1 MAEALISLLT
11 LEPAFYAVAI
21 FAVIITG
28 ISKSGLGG
36 GLGQLSV
43 PLMAAFISPIT
54 AVTIMMPILVVIDL
68 INIWGYR
75 RNWHRGNLV
84 VLLPGAVVGIGIGAL
99 TYKYVDEN
107 LIRILLGV
115 IVMFFALTYFTQKTA
130 ADGGTRRGRVLGILC
145 GGLSGFTSFVA
156 HAGGGPMKFYLVPQR
171 LAPRIFVGTQV
182 MFFFLVNQMKFVS
195 YFCLGQF
202 TVENV
207 TTSLL
212 LAPFAPLGVFLG
224 WKLVNVIPQETF
236 YIIVY
241 LVLFISG
248 TKLIWDGLTR
258 SGFI

>member
-130 ADGGTRRGRVLGILC
+130 TDGGLG
-145 GGLSGFTSFVA
+145 GGLGGAVSSVSCAAVFPDSLVSWRMQVA
-156 HAGGGPMKFYLVPQR
+156 DQ
-171 LAPRIFVGTQV
+171 
-182 MFFFLVNQMKFVS
+182 
-195 YFCLGQF
+195 
-202 TVENV
+202 
-207 TTSLL
+207 
-212 LAPFAPLGVFLG
+212 
-224 WKLVNVIPQETF
+224 
-236 YIIVY
+236 
-241 LVLFISG
+241 
-248 TKLIWDGLTR
+248 
-258 SGFI
+258 

>member
-84 VLLPGAVVGIGIGAL
+84 S
-99 TYKYVDEN
+99 N
-107 LIRILLGV
+107 L
-115 IVMFFALTYFTQKTA
+115 
-130 ADGGTRRGRVLGILC
+130 
-145 GGLSGFTSFVA
+145 
-156 HAGGGPMKFYLVPQR
+156 
-171 LAPRIFVGTQV
+171 
-182 MFFFLVNQMKFVS
+182 
-195 YFCLGQF
+195 
-202 TVENV
+202 
-207 TTSLL
+207 
-212 LAPFAPLGVFLG
+212 
-224 WKLVNVIPQETF
+224 
-236 YIIVY
+236 
-241 LVLFISG
+241 
-248 TKLIWDGLTR
+248 
-258 SGFI
+258 